1 MLVTLK
7 VKGLYRVIPWV
18 IHKELG
24 SAINKAYLM
33 VKFRVSHSEFHKEEK
48 SRVMKDQDKS
58 YHVDLVRLREMV
70 TLRMGVKSFRN

>member
-1 MLVTLK
+1 
-7 VKGLYRVIPWV
+7 
-18 IHKELG
+18 
-24 SAINKAYLM
+24 M
-33 VKFRVSHSEFHKEEK
+33 VKFWVSHSEFHKEEK